1 MRIAFFL
8 ASLLLAI
15 ITPVHALTADQ
26 YGTYTGT
33 AKIKY
38 YDRVTGAKRVSK
50 VPIILTIGEAD
61 AHWLTIP
68 GPGTMNWQSV
78 GLGVNDVSI
87 RFITIDMSFV
97 IHMVLHFKGTSIK
110 GLCLIDKGG
119 PAEMG
124 EGKFRLKKTL

>member
-1 MRIAFFL
+1 MRIVFLL
-8 ASLLLAI
+8 ASVLLAF
-15 ITPVHALTADQ
+15 ITPAHALTPDQ

-38 YDRVTGAKRVSK
+38 YDRTTGAKRTSK

-61 AHWLTIP
+61 AHSLTMP

-78 GLGVNDVSI
+78 GLGTNDVSI
-87 RFITIDMSFV
+87 KFITGDMSFL
-97 IHMVLHFKGTSIK
+97 IHMMLHFKGTSIK
-110 GLCLIDKGG
+110 GLCFIDKGS

-124 EGKFRLKKTL
+124 EGKFRLKKTS